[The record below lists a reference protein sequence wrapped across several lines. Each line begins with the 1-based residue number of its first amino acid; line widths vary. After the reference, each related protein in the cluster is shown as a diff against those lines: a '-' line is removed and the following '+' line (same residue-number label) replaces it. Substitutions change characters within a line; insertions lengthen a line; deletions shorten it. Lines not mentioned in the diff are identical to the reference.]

1 MRIRE
6 VRISGFRSIP
16 FCADIETPDGAG
28 VRTAKAVRIQ
38 WRRDAF
44 RFQLPTRRS
53 GGRSMLSAIIGANS
67 AGKSTILL
75 ALDMAFGNTA
85 KLDEAMFNGKQTDE
99 PVIVEVTVQGEIER
113 PSQWHAEN
121 CTLNGKTYALTV
133 AAVWTAAGRAR
144 FIRRGDGLYA
154 KQTARDREQSP
165 YCCPN
170 SVLSG
175 RIAVSTTRQTLRRR
189 T

>member
-133 AAVWTAAGRAR
+133 AAVWTAAGRAPSSVAATASMPN
-144 FIRRGDGLYA
+144 RRRV
-154 KQTARDREQSP
+154 TANSSP